1 MAVTS
6 SSHELMD
13 GKDLIRE
20 QGLQDSIEEIVWVD
34 GEDGESR
41 DE

>member
-1 MAVTS
+1 MAATS

-13 GKDLIRE
+13 DKDLIRG

-34 GEDGESR
+34 GEDWENR